1 MPLTFS
7 KMFSSI
13 GLPLVLSERSSALAK
28 SGVSAILS
36 TLTELETCL
45 LDCNDHF
52 ATHKW
57 LVSVC
62 ETTSKDRS
70 FGLVLLFRFA
80 FL

>member
-13 GLPLVLSERSSALAK
+13 GLLLVLSEYSTLAE

-36 TLTELETCL
+36 ALTELETCL
-45 LDCNDHF
+45 LDGNDHF
-52 ATHKW
+52 AARKW

-62 ETTSKDRS
+62 RKD
-70 FGLVLLFRFA
+70 A
-80 FL
+80 

>member
-1 MPLTFS
+1 
-7 KMFSSI
+7 MFGPI
-13 GLPLVLSERSSALAK
+13 GFLLVLSERSSTVAE
-28 SGVSAILS
+28 SGVSVIFSAS
-36 TLTELETCL
+36 TELETCL
-45 LDCNDHF
+45 LDGNDHF

-62 ETTSKDRS
+62 ETTSKDGS